1 MSCTRSSGT
10 LSSAMTVAR
19 TLKIDLGITADQLQ
33 RGGVMATLD
42 MFWLIHTTSVLS
54 QADTED
60 KAFTLIV
67 REAFPNPEFQLFL
80 QFPKPSYDD
89 RERGRTDQFRF
100 NIDQSQFKINMG
112 SLSPRNF
119 VIATAGSDMWLP
131 ESIWIV
137 GRDVNR
143 DHRLLVAI
151 PFWPSHLRFSQQES
165 DDGAGQHSLDEA

>member
-1 MSCTRSSGT
+1 MHTSLPGLAKGVQMIQIYAFRST
-10 LSSAMTVAR
+10 LMKVC
-19 TLKIDLGITADQLQ
+19 QLW

-54 QADTED
+54 NADTED
-60 KAFTLIV
+60 KAFTLIL
-67 REAFPNPEFQLFL
+67 REAFPNPEFELFL

-100 NIDQSQFKINMG
+100 NIDQAQFQIPME
-112 SLSPRNF
+112 SLNPRNF
-119 VIATAGSDMWLP
+119 VIRTAGSDMWLP

-143 DHRLLVAI
+143 NHRLLVAI
-151 PFWPSHLRFSQQES
+151 PFWPSHLQFSQ
-165 DDGAGQHSLDEA
+165 DDPGAAAQHSLDEA